1 MSENA
6 TACRVA
12 ERAGFAPVRLEAA
25 GPDEARTAGEARLED
40 RLPGHITRAGSRPEP
55 RP

>member
-40 RLPGHITRAGSRPEP
+40 RLPGHTRAGSRPEP